1 MIHTPH
7 TELDSAELILNADQV
22 KASIRNTLAKDSAYY
37 FSLLQDCETQ
47 QECLEAM
54 AEFVGDTDLPIE
66 SKRGF
71 YNDTLTFYKWQEAE
85 INRSIYADFVVLCDI
100 TANELLEWSA
110 LELTRLAQGA

>member
-7 TELDSAELILNADQV
+7 TELDSAELTLNADQV

-47 QECLEAM
+47 QESLEAM
-54 AEFVGDTDLPIE
+54 AEFIGDTDLPIE

-85 INRSIYADFVVLCDI
+85 INGSIYADFIVLCDI
-100 TANELLEWSA
+100 TASELLEWSA